1 MSGWKHLSITPDT
14 ALREALRVID
24 EGGAQIALVID
35 EAGRLVGTVT
45 DGDVRRG
52 LLRGQSLDEPV
63 CNIANRL
70 PTVAR
75 AVDDVGT
82 ILAMMK
88 LKHLRQIPVVDE
100 EGVILRLELLDDLIQ
115 DRRRENWVLLMAGGL
130 GTRLGALTK
139 DCPKPLL
146 QVGGKPILE
155 TILEEFIQQ
164 GFRKFYLSV
173 NYMAEMVVEYFGNG
187 SKWGVEIRYL
197 HETEQLGTAGALR
210 LLPEPLRDPLI
221 VMNGDLLTKAKF
233 NDILDFHTE
242 HQAYATM
249 GVREYTFQVPYG
261 VVQLRKHQ
269 LLGIEEKP
277 IHEFFV
283 SAGIYVLSPEAVAN
297 LPEGKVLNMPMLFDL
312 YIERGLTVSAYPFRE
327 YWLDIGRLG
336 DFERAHDE
344 FERVFR

>member
-1 MSGWKHLSITPDT
+1 VSDWKQILVSPETSFRD
-14 ALREALRVID
+14 ALRTID
-24 EGGAQIALVID
+24 AGGVQIALVVD

-52 LLRGQSLDEPV
+52 LLRGQTLDEPV
-63 CNIANRL
+63 LNIANRL

-75 AVDDVGT
+75 ESDDTGT

-88 LKHLRQIPVVDE
+88 LKHLRQIPVVDDD
-100 EGVILRLELLDDLIQ
+100 GVVLRLILLDDLIQ
-115 DRRRENWVLLMAGGL
+115 DRIRDNWVLLMAGGL

-139 DCPKPLL
+139 DRPKPLL

-164 GFRKFYLSV
+164 GFHRFYFSV
-173 NYMAEMVVEYFGNG
+173 NYMAEMVIDHFGDG
-187 SKWGVEIRYL
+187 GKWGVEIHYL
-197 HETEQLGTAGALR
+197 RETEQLGTAGALR
-210 LLPEPLRDPLI
+210 LLPEPLKEPLI

-233 NDILDFHTE
+233 NDMLDFHVE

-249 GVREYTFQVPYG
+249 AVREYTFQVPYG

-277 IHEFFV
+277 THEFFV
-283 SAGIYVLSPEAVAN
+283 SAGIYVLSPAAVAN
-297 LPEGKVLNMPMLFDL
+297 LPAGNVLNMPTLFDS
-312 YIERGLTVSAYPFRE
+312 YIERGLTVSAYPVRE

-344 FERVFR
+344 FERIFR